1 MAEGILGMECLSLSV
16 EAVKGTWRGGE
27 GSLPGTPKDI

>member
-1 MAEGILGMECLSLSV
+1 MAEGVLGMECLSPL
-16 EAVKGTWRGGE
+16 ELCEGNLEG